1 MAHRSYISRHPW
13 ISILLG
19 LCLLLVALIG
29 YGFYLFKANEN
40 AWLKPDLKSATTT
53 IKEITADSMKAQV
66 TMTVRNSLPFTVRI
80 DSLSYVVA
88 LDGDTLIQGSQH
100 QATELRASS
109 DGKLT
114 MPMHTAAGKLMK
126 KVKSLQRDSAEV
138 YMRTTM
144 YSHFPVVG
152 TKPVPVEINR
162 TVYIP
167 KLPKVEVEK
176 VKVDK
181 LGLKES
187 RLLTTVKIT
196 NYESFPFTIKNFHYH
211 FRLSDNI
218 DVKGKED
225 EAIHFKKTGTE
236 TIEIPI
242 KLTMSQVGEAAF
254 KLLFKSETTPYRLNG
269 QMQLSSDQNF
279 VGNVT
284 LAFNS
289 EGNIAEMKNLL
300 RQATKGQDQTK
311 APKKTERKEAKDTK
325 REKQK

>member
-1 MAHRSYISRHPW
+1 L
-13 ISILLG
+13 ISILLA
-19 LCLLLVALIG
+19 LFILLVGTIG

-40 AWLKPDLKSATTT
+40 VWLKPDLKSTKTT

-66 TMTVRNSLPFTVRI
+66 TMTVRNSLPFTIRI

-100 QATELRASS
+100 QPTELRASS
-109 DGKLT
+109 DGQLT
-114 MPMHTAAGKLMK
+114 MPMNTAAGKLMK
-126 KVKSLQRDSAEV
+126 KVKSLQRDSADV

-152 TKPVPVEINR
+152 TKPVPVEIKR
-162 TVYIP
+162 TIYIP

-187 RLLTTVKIT
+187 RLITTVKIT
-196 NYESFPFTIKNFHYH
+196 NYESFPFTIKNFRYH

-225 EAIHFKKTGTE
+225 EDIHFKKTGTE
-236 TIEIPI
+236 TIDIPI

-269 QMQLSSDQNF
+269 QMQMSSDQNF
-279 VGNVT
+279 IGNVT
-284 LAFNS
+284 TAFNS
-289 EGNIAEMKNLL
+289 EGTVEEMKNLL
-300 RQATKGQDQTK
+300 KQATEGEEKNKQDDK
-311 APKKTERKEAKDTK
+311 AQKKTERKEADTK
-325 REKQK
+325 KQKQK